1 MNDKG
6 KTDFSKYLDLAQQY
20 SKDGNHKSSIEFW
33 QKVVD
38 VKPDFSAGWVMMGQE
53 YEKLQ
58 QSTMAIKCY
67 SNALRVDPLNEEA
80 YWFRKELLG
89 TGPNVEVFTV
99 QNQKVV
105 GNCVKCGSTEDLVF
119 YTELEPILDSVKRI
133 HIRKFYS
140 ATTYK
145 YKGAIEKR
153 LITCP
158 KCKKS
163 FEKWGRISFIL
174 FSMIFVSLVVVPGI
188 SLMIFLLQ
196 ELNPE
201 GTTDSGK
208 SFTTM
213 IISLIVSII
222 LIILYIFHS
231 RSKSCPKYYFLG
243 GKSYRDNQKK
253 LAESKEKNY
262 LLQRNPKELYNK
274 GLRFYNQGFL
284 RDAYTS
290 FKDVLAINPEQ
301 KEQFKQEILDF
312 LTQFNEADNI
322 FKEGEDLLQRGNL
335 KKALKSVNKALE
347 IYPEYPIALS
357 VKGSILS
364 KLGKYNEALEELNK
378 ALELKPDLNSAENSK
393 DFVLRMLNGNK

>member
-89 TGPNVEVFTV
+89 TGTNIEAFTV
-99 QNQKVV
+99 QNQKVA
-105 GNCVKCGSTEDLVF
+105 GNCVKCGSTEDLTF
-119 YTELEPILDSVKRI
+119 N
-133 HIRKFYS
+133 IRKIPIISEIKNVRVRKVFS
-140 ATTYK
+140 GTFIK
-145 YKGAIEKR
+145 YNQVREER
-153 LITCP
+153 VITCS

-163 FEKWGRISFIL
+163 FDNYGRIQHVLTFMLFIP
-174 FSMIFVSLVVVPGI
+174 MIVLQIGLVTF
-188 SLMIFLLQ
+188 IFK
-196 ELNPE
+196 ELE
-201 GTTDSGK
+201 GTTNTGNSIM
-208 SFTTM
+208 TM
-213 IISLIVSII
+213 IISSIFLMI
-222 LIILYIFHS
+222 LIIIYIIHS
-231 RSKSCPKYYFLG
+231 RSKSNPKYYFLG
-243 GKSYRDNQKK
+243 GTSYRDNQEK

-393 DFVLRMLNGNK
+393 DFVLRMLDENN